1 MKPFNAVL
9 VASLVLGACEKS
21 NNVTQ
26 LHDETVATAK
36 YYAPRVDA
44 LQKRQKEI
52 AERGRG
58 VPGST
63 PDVPE
68 LVRFITDASDKINE
82 MKGITGAL
90 ERQADDLARTNKADE
105 LEKLMDESEE
115 KLDTDYTIANDDL
128 SHLEA
133 WLWRFEQSKGQLPPP
148 PPPPTELPTPSD
160 TGEPPPAAATG
171 SGAGSAAK
179 APDGEKKADEKKK
192 PAEKAAAKAATEKVD
207 TKTGQPKTEPKAAP
221 KAEPKAEPKAAAPK
235 AAGSAAK

>member
-26 LHDETVATAK
+26 LHDEAVATAK
-36 YYAPRVDA
+36 AYAPRVDA

-52 AERGRG
+52 ADRGRA

-68 LVRFITDASDKINE
+68 LVRLITEASDKINE
-82 MKGITGAL
+82 MKGITGSL

-105 LEKLMDESEE
+105 LEKLDDESSE
-115 KLDTDYTIANDDL
+115 KLDTDYTIANQDL
-128 SHLEA
+128 ANIEA
-133 WLWRFEQSKGQLPPP
+133 WLWEFEQSKGTLPPP

-160 TGEPPPAAATG
+160 TGEAPPAAATG

-207 TKTGQPKTEPKAAP
+207 TKTGQPKTEPKGAAP
-221 KAEPKAEPKAAAPK
+221 KAPAPK
-235 AAGSAAK
+235 AAGSGAGSAK